1 MAKQAPQ
8 RAVRRTARPP
18 LEEDVGPRLRA
29 HREQRGLSLRELA
42 RRLGVSPSAIS
53 QIETGKSRP
62 SVSTLY
68 SIVSELGMS
77 LDELF
82 GAPKPAQPAAAA
94 RRGSSRS
101 TAATWSEAGGT
112 ARRAGRQPRDDRPRV
127 GRPLGTADAG
137 PGPRPGLPLRHLRRR
152 RILERR
158 QPVDPPLGPRVRADP
173 QRHARGHGRLRP
185 LRPRPGRLDLV
196 RLHGAAPS
204 DESRRRAR
212 ARRVGRGR
220 PPGRQ
225 PQTQVRRRAE
235 LPRARTGRARA
246 LPRAA
251 AWAAAPS
258 GRARPNPSR
267 CSPRRAAGSSQ

>member
-8 RAVRRTARPP
+8 RAVRRSARPP

-101 TAATWSEAGGT
+101 TAAAWSEAGGT

-196 RLHGAAPS
+196 RLHGPTPS
-204 DESRRRAR
+204 DDRGDEPVRGVGWWSAARTTAADAGSTPSRA
-212 ARRVGRGR
+212 
-220 PPGRQ
+220 
-225 PQTQVRRRAE
+225 
-235 LPRARTGRARA
+235 PRARTARARA
-246 LPRAA
+246 LPRAE

-258 GRARPNPSR
+258 GRARPSPSR